1 MKRGMTVD
9 LVMGALG
16 ELIGMALVLHSAQLA
31 SYMKEADDHY
41 REHPW
46 IQVFEP
52 SGGPLATE
60 DGRVTA
66 FRAYFVVAGGAFLAL
81 SAALAGRALLG
92 L

>member
-1 MKRGMTVD
+1 MKKAMTVD

-16 ELIGMALVLHSAQLA
+16 ALIGMALVLQSAQLA
-31 SYMKEADDHY
+31 SYMKEADDRY

-46 IQVFEP
+46 VQVFEP
-52 SGGPLATE
+52 STGRLATD
-60 DGRVTA
+60 DGRVAA
-66 FRAYFVVAGGAFLAL
+66 FRAYFVVAGGGFLAI